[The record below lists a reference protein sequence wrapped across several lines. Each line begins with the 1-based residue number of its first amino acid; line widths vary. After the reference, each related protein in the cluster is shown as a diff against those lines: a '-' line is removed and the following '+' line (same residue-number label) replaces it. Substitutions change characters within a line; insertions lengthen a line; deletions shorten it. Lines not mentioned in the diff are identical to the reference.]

1 MSTIRFMIYIIIC
14 IISFISIS
22 QSLNIISKLVNNN
35 NYHNNRIV
43 NDGRYHHNVI
53 HLSSSIIDHQ
63 HNNNNHQFH
72 GSNSI
77 DKNTIGSHIHTFIL
91 KLSYSMK
98 KVKRVTC
105 KYLLQCMIC
114 FFIITHKIK
123 PSFAKQQSHLNQQQH
138 HYEHKILYNENNNKN
153 LIDYSIDSSTDDD
166 GNQYGH
172 RHHQHDI
179 RKHEQVIADVTST
192 VNNNIDYHRLKY
204 DNYEDRKTIII
215 APTVATVSS
224 MIKKKIKDAITPFV
238 ATPSI
243 LSLESSSSAV
253 STSILSS
260 SSSSSIRFLWSPSS
274 ILKSIQRSQHH
285 VSCRLIN
292 TIKESKQQLS
302 NTFQIKLLDV
312 VTNTFADPCRELVKS
327 WFTLVSS
334 LQGDGLLFR

>member
-1 MSTIRFMIYIIIC
+1 MIC
-14 IISFISIS
+14 ILSFISIS
-22 QSLNIISKLVNNN
+22 QPLNIISKLINNN

-72 GSNSI
+72 SSTSI

-91 KLSYSMK
+91 KLSYSME

-114 FFIITHKIK
+114 LFIITHKIK
-123 PSFAKQQSHLNQQQH
+123 PSFAKQQRHLNQQQQH

-166 GNQYGH
+166 DGNQYGH
-172 RHHQHDI
+172 MHYQHDI
-179 RKHEQVIADVTST
+179 RKHDQVIADVTST

-204 DNYEDRKTIII
+204 DNDEDRKIIII
-215 APTVATVSS
+215 APTVATVSN

-260 SSSSSIRFLWSPSS
+260 PSSSSIRFLWSPSS

-292 TIKESKQQLS
+292 TIKESKQLS

-312 VTNTFADPCRELVKS
+312 VTNTFADPCRELAKS

-334 LQGDGLLFR
+334 LQGDGLFFSLE

>member
-1 MSTIRFMIYIIIC
+1 MTTMRLMIYIIIF

-22 QSLNIISKLVNNN
+22 QSLNIISKLINNN
-35 NYHNNRIV
+35 NHKNIRIV

-53 HLSSSIIDHQ
+53 YLSSSIIDQQ

-72 GSNSI
+72 SSTSI

-91 KLSYSMK
+91 KLSYSMEI
-98 KVKRVTC
+98 VKRVTC

-114 FFIITHKIK
+114 LFIITHKIK
-123 PSFAKQQSHLNQQQH
+123 PSFAKQQRHLNQQQH

-166 GNQYGH
+166 GNQYGD

-179 RKHEQVIADVTST
+179 RNHEHAIADVTST
-192 VNNNIDYHRLKY
+192 VNDIDYHRLKY
-204 DNYEDRKTIII
+204 DNDEDRKTIII
-215 APTVATVSS
+215 APTVATVSG
-224 MIKKKIKDAITPFV
+224 MFKKKIKDAITP
-238 ATPSI
+238 SI
-243 LSLESSSSAV
+243 SSLEASSSAV

-260 SSSSSIRFLWSPSS
+260 SPSSSIRFLWSPSS

-285 VSCRLIN
+285 VSCQLIN
-292 TIKESKQQLS
+292 TIKESKQLS
-302 NTFQIKLLDV
+302 KTLQIKLLDV

-334 LQGDGLLFR
+334 LQGKSDRWVVVSLE